1 MIMPSGE
8 WEDLLRERRAE
19 ERRQTARRKLAREAK
34 AAFPGPATRL
44 KQQIP
49 RFSRGDRRAVTLG
62 GVAGMGR
69 RLALLIDPVF
79 SIWGRGARR
88 ERHGLAADCSG
99 CGEGQN
105 PDLRGGL

>member
-8 WEDLLRERRAE
+8 WQDLLRERRAE
-19 ERRQTARRKLAREAK
+19 ERRQIARRKLAREAK
-34 AAFPGPATRL
+34 AAFPGPAPRFEE
-44 KQQIP
+44 QIP
-49 RFSRGDRRAVTLG
+49 RFSRGDRRVVTLG

-69 RLALLIDPVF
+69 RLALLIDPLF
-79 SIWGRGARR
+79 SIWGRDAGREWDGA
-88 ERHGLAADCSG
+88 AAECSE